1 MEERHLA
8 ILRRHMVE
16 VIEIYVELARQE
28 LGKAALDERVLAA
41 VGRVP
46 RHAFVPAPLARYA
59 YADMPLPIGFDK
71 TISQP
76 FMVAVMTD
84 LLEPQPDDVVLEVGT
99 GLGYNTAILAELV
112 RQVWTIEIVE
122 ELASEAELRLLQL
135 GYTGVN
141 IRVGDGGQGW
151 PEHAPF
157 DKIIV
162 SAAPELCPPALIEQL
177 RAGGRMV
184 LPTGMV
190 NDQHLTVVEKNADSR
205 VKLRNLMPVQFSQ
218 LETVR

>member
-1 MEERHLA
+1 MEERHFA

-16 VIEIYVELARQE
+16 VIEIYVELARE
-28 LGKAALDERVLAA
+28 NLGKMALDERVLATM
-41 VGRVP
+41 GKVP

-122 ELASEAELRLLQL
+122 ELANEAELRLRQL

-141 IRVGDGGQGW
+141 MRVGDGGQGW

-177 RAGGRMV
+177 RPGGRMV
-184 LPTGMV
+184 LPTGLQH
-190 NDQHLTVVEKNADSR
+190 DQRLTVIEKDAKGR
-205 VKLRNLMPVQFSQ
+205 VKLHSLMPVQFSQ

>member
-1 MEERHLA
+1 MEERHFA

-16 VIEIYVELARQE
+16 VIEIYVELARQD
-28 LGKAALDERVLAA
+28 LGKMALDERVLATMA
-41 VGRVP
+41 KVP

-122 ELASEAELRLLQL
+122 ELANEAELRLRQL

-141 IRVGDGGQGW
+141 MRVGDGGQGW

-177 RAGGRMV
+177 RPGGRMV
-184 LPTGMV
+184 LPTGLQH
-190 NDQHLTVVEKNADSR
+190 DQRLTVVEKDAKGR
-205 VKLRNLMPVQFSQ
+205 VKLHSLMPVQFSQ

>member
-1 MEERHLA
+1 MEERHFA

-16 VIEIYVELARQE
+16 VIEIYVELARHD
-28 LGKAALDERVLAA
+28 LGKAALDARALAA
-41 VGRVP
+41 MGRVP
-46 RHAFVPAPLARYA
+46 RHAFVPASLTRYA

-99 GLGYNTAILAELV
+99 GLGYQTAILSELT

-122 ELASEAELRLLQL
+122 ELANEAELRLLQL
-135 GYTGVN
+135 GYTDVG
-141 IRVGDGGQGW
+141 IRAGDGAQGW

-157 DKIIV
+157 DKILV
-162 SAAPELCPPALIEQL
+162 SAAAELCPPALIEQL
-177 RAGGRMV
+177 RPGGRMV
-184 LPTGMV
+184 LPTGLEG
-190 NDQHLTVVEKNADSR
+190 DQHLTVVEKDANGR
-205 VKLRNLMPVQFSQ
+205 VNLRPLMPVLFTR

>member
-1 MEERHLA
+1 MEERHFA

-16 VIEIYVELARQE
+16 VIGIYVELAHQD
-28 LGKAALDERVLAA
+28 LGKAALDERVLEAM
-41 VGRVP
+41 GRVP
-46 RHAFVPAPLARYA
+46 RHAFVPAPLARHA
-59 YADMPLPIGFDK
+59 YADMPLPIGFNK

-99 GLGYNTAILAELV
+99 GLGYNTAILAGLV
-112 RQVWTIEIVE
+112 RHVWTIEIVE
-122 ELASEAELRLLQL
+122 ELASEAELRLAQL
-135 GYTGVN
+135 GYTG
-141 IRVGDGGQGW
+141 IDMRVGDGGQGW

-177 RAGGRMV
+177 RPGGRMV
-184 LPTGMV
+184 LPTGMA
-190 NDQHLTVVEKNADSR
+190 NDQHLTLVEKGVDGR
-205 VKLRNLMPVQFSQ
+205 VKLRSLMPVQFSQ
-218 LETVR
+218 LETVW

>member
-1 MEERHLA
+1 MEERHFA

-16 VIEIYVELARQE
+16 VIEIYVELAREE

-41 VGRVP
+41 MGRVP
-46 RHAFVPAPLARYA
+46 RHAFVPAPLARHA
-59 YADMPLPIGFDK
+59 YADMPLPIGFNK

-76 FMVAVMTD
+76 FIVAVMTD

-112 RQVWTIEIVE
+112 REVWTIEIVE
-122 ELASEAELRLLQL
+122 ELASEAELRLAQL
-135 GYTGVN
+135 GYAGVN
-141 IRVGDGGQGW
+141 MRVGDGGQGW

-177 RAGGRMV
+177 RPGGRMV
-184 LPTGMV
+184 LPTGV
-190 NDQHLTVVEKNADSR
+190 ANDQHLTVVEKGADGR
-205 VKLRNLMPVQFSQ
+205 IKLRSLMPVQFGQ
-218 LETVR
+218 LETVW

>member
-1 MEERHLA
+1 MEERHFA

-16 VIEIYVELARQE
+16 VIEIYVELARE
-28 LGKAALDERVLAA
+28 NLGKMALDERVLATM
-41 VGRVP
+41 GKVP

-122 ELASEAELRLLQL
+122 ELANEAELRLRQL

-141 IRVGDGGQGW
+141 MRVGDGGQGW

-177 RAGGRMV
+177 RPGGRMV
-184 LPTGMV
+184 LPTGLQH
-190 NDQHLTVVEKNADSR
+190 DQRLTVVEKDAKGR
-205 VKLRNLMPVQFSQ
+205 VKLHSLMPVQFSQ

>member
-1 MEERHLA
+1 MEERHFA

>member
-1 MEERHLA
+1 MEERHFA

-16 VIEIYVELARQE
+16 VIEIYVELARQD

-41 VGRVP
+41 MGRVP
-46 RHAFVPAPLARYA
+46 RHAFVPASLARYA

-84 LLEPQPDDVVLEVGT
+84 LLEPQPEDVVLEVGT
-99 GLGYNTAILAELV
+99 GLGYQTAILAELT
-112 RQVWTIEIVE
+112 RRVWTIEIVE

-135 GYTGVN
+135 GYTDVGM
-141 IRVGDGGQGW
+141 RAGDGAHGW

-157 DKIIV
+157 DKILV
-162 SAAPELCPPALIEQL
+162 SAAAELCPPALIEQL
-177 RAGGRMV
+177 RLGGRMV
-184 LPTGMV
+184 LPTGAG
-190 NDQHLTVVEKNADSR
+190 NDQHLTVVEKDANGR
-205 VKLRNLMPVQFSQ
+205 VDLRPLMPVLFSQ

>member
-1 MEERHLA
+1 MEERHFA

-16 VIEIYVELARQE
+16 VIEIYVELTRQD
-28 LGKAALDERVLAA
+28 LGKMALDERVLATM
-41 VGRVP
+41 GKVP
-46 RHAFVPAPLARYA
+46 RHAFVPASLARYA

-122 ELASEAELRLLQL
+122 ELANEAELRLEQL
-135 GYTGVN
+135 GYTGVKL
-141 IRVGDGGQGW
+141 RVGDGGQGW

-177 RAGGRMV
+177 RPGGRMV
-184 LPTGMV
+184 LPTGLR
-190 NDQHLTVVEKNADSR
+190 NDQRLTVVEKNADGR
-205 VKLRNLMPVQFSQ
+205 VKLHHLMPVQFSQ

>member
-1 MEERHLA
+1 MEERHFA

-28 LGKAALDERVLAA
+28 LDKAALDERVLAA

-122 ELASEAELRLLQL
+122 ELASEAELRLLHL

-141 IRVGDGGQGW
+141 MRVGDGGQGW

-177 RAGGRMV
+177 RAGGRLV
-184 LPTGMV
+184 LPTGV
-190 NDQHLTVVEKNADSR
+190 ANDQHLTLVEKDGNGR
-205 VKLRNLMPVQFSQ
+205 VKLRQLMPVQFSQ